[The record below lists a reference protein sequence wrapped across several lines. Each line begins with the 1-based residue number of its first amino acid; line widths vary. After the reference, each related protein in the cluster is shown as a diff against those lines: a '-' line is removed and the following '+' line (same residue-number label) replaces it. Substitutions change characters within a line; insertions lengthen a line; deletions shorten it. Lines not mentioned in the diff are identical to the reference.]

1 MVSRGVVS
9 IDVVLSDI
17 DINQCDEQ
25 ESPESDEG
33 EGKGLGYASD
43 NLMEFMGT
51 HLCKKST
58 EVRVLFLERYKEC
71 KQRFSSG
78 LYDWRLEIEVRVREL
93 AW

>member
-25 ESPESDEG
+25 ESSESDDGVE
-33 EGKGLGYASD
+33 KGLEYASD

-58 EVRVLFLERYKEC
+58 EVRVLFLER
-71 KQRFSSG
+71 
-78 LYDWRLEIEVRVREL
+78 
-93 AW
+93 

>member
-25 ESPESDEG
+25 ESFESDEG

-58 EVRVLFLERYKEC
+58 EVRVLFLER
-71 KQRFSSG
+71 
-78 LYDWRLEIEVRVREL
+78 
-93 AW
+93 

>member
-1 MVSRGVVS
+1 MVARGVVS

-25 ESPESDEG
+25 ESSESDKG
-33 EGKGLGYASD
+33 EGKGLGYASN

-58 EVRVLFLERYKEC
+58 EVKVIFLER
-71 KQRFSSG
+71 
-78 LYDWRLEIEVRVREL
+78 
-93 AW
+93 

>member
-1 MVSRGVVS
+1 MECSRKFNGMHVSLAKNSRHFYIFTDLTGIIHSIDVSKYHCFMAARGVVS

-25 ESPESDEG
+25 ESSESDDG

-51 HLCKKST
+51 HL
-58 EVRVLFLERYKEC
+58 
-71 KQRFSSG
+71 
-78 LYDWRLEIEVRVREL
+78 
-93 AW
+93 